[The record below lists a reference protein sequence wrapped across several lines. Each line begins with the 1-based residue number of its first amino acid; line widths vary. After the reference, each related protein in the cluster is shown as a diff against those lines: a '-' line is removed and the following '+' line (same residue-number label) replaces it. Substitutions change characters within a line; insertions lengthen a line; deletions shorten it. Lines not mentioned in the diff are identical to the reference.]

1 MRDWEKYPFPSFF
14 ILKLV
19 DMIINPNI
27 LKKVRQ
33 IAFTAK
39 EPTNTNV
46 LWAKPENGLFA
57 FYLFIDG
64 RWESVESSS
73 YIQLPTVSVNL
84 SAFNNDVSYLTEESI
99 KECENIIGSK
109 QLEDKSIATNEDI
122 KSLFK

>member
-1 MRDWEKYPFPSFF
+1 M
-14 ILKLV
+14 V
-19 DMIINPNI
+19 INPNI

-39 EPTNTNV
+39 EPSNTNI

-64 RWESVESSS
+64 RWESVESSETVE
-73 YIQLPTVSVNL
+73 LPTVSVYL
-84 SAFNNDVSYLTEESI
+84 SAFINDVGYLTEDSI
-99 KECENIIGSK
+99 KECDNIIGSK
-109 QLEDKSIATNEDI
+109 QLVEDNVATNNDI